1 MVTNI
6 KDHPGDILAKIVD
19 AKDWNDHK
27 YWKWA
32 GHLAPTVIGLILTK
46 GAGAP
51 EAAGAKGTVDF
62 AAAADVGGSR
72 GLTDVFRVEGPGN
85 ERLCIDACGNVSV
98 TGTKTLHLNFGDLE
112 RAQSFLQQRLAKF
125 PDDVIK
131 SFKVPTSYVDS
142 LRSMA
147 VPKELAQQ
155 FPNLP
160 IIVDVTKAADQFG
173 LRAAQFEDL
182 VKNIIPGSGI
192 IF

>member
-1 MVTNI
+1 
-6 KDHPGDILAKIVD
+6 
-19 AKDWNDHK
+19 
-27 YWKWA
+27 
-32 GHLAPTVIGLILTK
+32 
-46 GAGAP
+46 
-51 EAAGAKGTVDF
+51 
-62 AAAADVGGSR
+62 VGGSR

-85 ERLCIDACGNVSV
+85 ERLCIDACGNVSI

-112 RAQSFLQQRLAKF
+112 RAQSFLQQRLVKF

-155 FPNLP
+155 SPNLP
-160 IIVDVTKAADQFG
+160 IIVDATKAADQFG

-182 VKNIIPGSGI
+182 VKNIKPGSGL